1 VSEPLDEIVL
11 DSSSPGGTRAI
22 GERLGALLEP
32 GDVVVLEGDL
42 GAGKT
47 TFTQGLARGMGIA
60 EPITSPTF
68 GLARELGIG
77 HAVTPLTH
85 VDAYR
90 VGSLEEWDDLDLDFE
105 TTAVV
110 IEWGERVA
118 RALPQHRVHVQL
130 EGDGDTRRIHVFA
143 PDHVAHRLVRAMQ
156 DSVL

>member
-1 VSEPLDEIVL
+1 MSEPLDEIVL

-22 GERLGALLEP
+22 GESLGALLEP

-68 GLARELGIG
+68 VLARELGIG

-118 RALPQHRVHVQL
+118 RALPRHRVHIRL

-143 PDHVAHRLVRAMQ
+143 PDRVAHRLVRAMQ

>member
-1 VSEPLDEIVL
+1 MSEPLDDIVL
-11 DSSSPGGTRAI
+11 DSLSSKDTRAI
-22 GERLGALLEP
+22 GERIGALLEP

-47 TFTQGLARGMGIA
+47 TFTQGLACGMGIT

-68 GLARELGIG
+68 VLAREMGIG
-77 HAVTPLTH
+77 QVRTPLTH

-90 VGSLEEWDDLDLDFE
+90 VGSLEEWDDLDLDFD

-118 RALPQHRVHVQL
+118 RALPQQRVHIRLQ
-130 EGDGDTRRIHVFA
+130 GDDETRRIRAFV
-143 PDHVAHRLVRAMQ
+143 PSGGSNRLFRAMQ
-156 DSVL
+156 DSLL